1 MSNKSDILRKSV
13 KNITKNIVKKTK
25 IYDQTKFLY
34 KK

>member
-13 KNITKNIVKKTK
+13 KNITKNIVKKNK

>member
-13 KNITKNIVKKTK
+13 KNITKNIVKKNK
-25 IYDQTKFLY
+25 RYDQTKFLY